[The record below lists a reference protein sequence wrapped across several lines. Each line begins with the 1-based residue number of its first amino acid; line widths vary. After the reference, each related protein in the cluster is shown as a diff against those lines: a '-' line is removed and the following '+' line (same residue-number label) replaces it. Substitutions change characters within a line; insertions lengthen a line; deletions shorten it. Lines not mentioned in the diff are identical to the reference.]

1 MAEEKAAKAAVV
13 LYAVVRVRGGASA
26 IRETEDTA
34 AKLRLVSVNSCT
46 VVPSDGTHTGMLH
59 MAADYLTWGEVSED
73 TLSRLIGKRGAMED
87 GSRPDGKQA
96 RSLASKVMKAGTL
109 KGSGIKPMFRLAPPA
124 GGLRSIR
131 MHYPKGDLGYR
142 GAEINKLLERM
153 I

>member
-1 MAEEKAAKAAVV
+1 MAGEKAPKAP

-34 AKLRLVSVNSCT
+34 AKLRLCSVNSCT
-46 VVPSDGTHTGMLH
+46 VMPADGTHTGMLH

-73 TLSRLIGKRGAMED
+73 ALSMLIGKRGKMDD

-96 RSLASKVMKAGTL
+96 KSLAAKVLKAGTL
-109 KGSGIKPMFRLAPPA
+109 KGSGLRPVFRLSPPA
-124 GGLRSIR
+124 RGLRSIR
-131 MHYPKGDLGYR
+131 MHYPRGDLGYR
-142 GAEINKLLERM
+142 GAEINGLLERM